1 MTEEKKML
9 FSQDALKK
17 LLWPL
22 IIEQFLAVAMGMA
35 DTVMVASCG
44 EAAVSGISLVDSI
57 CVLLIGLFT
66 AMASGGAV
74 VAAQYMGRGDKE
86 MVGRASNQLFLAV
99 GGVALLFM
107 TVALIF
113 NRGLLSLLYG
123 NVEADIM
130 SAARIYFYIVAVSFP
145 FLGIY
150 NGGAALFRAVGDSKV
165 SMKVSLVANVMN
177 IAGNALLIYGAK
189 IGVAGAALST
199 LFSRI
204 LSAVMIVVLLTR
216 SDKISMGKSWRVDT
230 NILGKILYIGVP
242 NGLENSIFQ
251 IGKLLTT
258 SLIAGF
264 GMVATTA
271 NAVTGSIASF
281 QQIPA
286 NAIGV
291 AMITVIG
298 QCIGAGETDQA
309 KYYLKKMMK
318 IAYACMILLGI
329 PMILFSRPLC
339 SIYHLSAASTDMTVT
354 LLIYN
359 CVCCMLVHPLS
370 FAQANAL
377 RAAGDVKFTM
387 IVAIA
392 SMWVCRVG
400 MAYILGQTV
409 GLGVIGV
416 WIAMTMDWTVRAFL
430 FTNRVR
436 TGKWLQ
442 YKDRLVK

>member
-22 IIEQFLAVAMGMA
+22 IIEQFLAIAMGMA
-35 DTVMVASCG
+35 DTVMAASCG
-44 EAAVSGISLVDSI
+44 EAVVSGISLVDSI

-74 VAAQYMGRGDKE
+74 VAAQYMGHGDKE
-86 MVGRASNQLFLAV
+86 MVGRASNQLFIAV

-107 TVALIF
+107 TIALIW
-113 NRGLLSLLYG
+113 NKGLLALLYG
-123 NVEADIM
+123 NVEADVM
-130 SAARIYFYIVAVSFP
+130 NAARIYFYIVAVSFP

-165 SMKVSLVANVMN
+165 SMKVSLVANLVN
-177 IAGNALLIYGAK
+177 IAGNAILIYGAG
-189 IGVAGAALST
+189 IGAAGAALST

-204 LSAVMIVVLLTR
+204 LSAVMIIVLLGK
-216 SDKISMGKSWRVDT
+216 SDKIIVSNHWRIDT
-230 NILGKILYIGVP
+230 KILGKILYIGVP

-264 GMVATTA
+264 GMAATTA

-286 NAIGV
+286 NAIG
-291 AMITVIG
+291 
-298 QCIGAGETDQA
+298 AGETEQA
-309 KYYLKKMMK
+309 LYYLKKMMK
-318 IAYACMILLGI
+318 AAYACMVLLGI
-329 PMILFSRPLC
+329 PMIIFARPIC
-339 SIYHLSAASTDMTVT
+339 GIYHLSSETMKITVF
-354 LLIYN
+354 LLCYS

-370 FAQANAL
+370 FAQSNAL
-377 RAAGDVKFTM
+377 RAAGDVRFTM

-392 SMWVCRVG
+392 SMWLCRVG
-400 MAYILGQTV
+400 MAYILGQGL

-416 WIAMTMDWTVRAFL
+416 WIAMTMDWVVRAFL

-436 TGKWLQ
+436 TGKWLK